1 MKIILRS
8 HTNTAEEI
16 QLGHK
21 LGFTSIKGIEV
32 ISATANLNGFTPLSA
47 VLRYLRIDK
56 KLLIKEVHDSNING
70 RVKIIND
77 YPNLI
82 LCPPT
87 RANSGRNRSIE
98 HYIIKTLQICN
109 AENFKTL
116 HFTHYGF
123 INSVFQQNEINRILS
138 ILLNPLIYTVLDT
151 LYWEIDSRYL
161 DQMEKSF
168 RDIQECFQ
176 HTPVYPEIIIAPMLT
191 YENLTLGNDKS
202 YWQFYGRET
211 KGW

>member
-56 KLLIKEVHDSNING
+56 KLLMKDVHDSNING

-98 HYIIKTLQICN
+98 HYTIKTLQICN

-123 INSVFQQNEINRILS
+123 INGVFQQYEIDRILS

-168 RDIQECFQ
+168 RDIQERYQ
-176 HTPVYPEIIIAPMLT
+176 HRPLYPEIIIAPMLT
-191 YENLTLGNDKS
+191 YENFTLGNDKS